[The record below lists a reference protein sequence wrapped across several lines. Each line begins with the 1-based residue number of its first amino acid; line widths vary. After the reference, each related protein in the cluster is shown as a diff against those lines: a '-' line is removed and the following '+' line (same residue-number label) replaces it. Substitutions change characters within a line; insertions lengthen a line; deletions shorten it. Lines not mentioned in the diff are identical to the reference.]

1 MDTSHVIWTIVMFLS
16 LVVYL
21 LPMSGILRKAGYSGW
36 WCLLMFLPIV
46 NFIMLCVFAT
56 AKWPNLRDAKT

>member
-1 MDTSHVIWTIVMFLS
+1 MDTSDILIKIGVFVAFAI
-16 LVVYL
+16 YL
-21 LPMSGILRKAGYSGW
+21 WPIARILQKAGYSGW

-46 NFIMLCVFAT
+46 NFIMLCVFAA